1 MQRSIAIGVPWVV
14 SLLTVICTAA
24 TALGVAD
31 RRFDICTIFNNASGS
46 DPHFTTTNLSHLN
59 FSTANGHFISMPTDT
74 NRPTI
79 NANGNFMAGYYNTL
93 NSLYGVY
100 NGSQAA
106 DQIQNYLVANFTSN
120 GVVPQWLI
128 LNEISSGSWQSD
140 ANYRAWLRTCIGR
153 LKATYNHATILC
165 APFTHPASSASD
177 WQALSQNCYI
187 GIEGYL
193 TGAAVNGSGNSS
205 AWCATQYSSFK
216 TSYLNLGI
224 ASSQLFLVE
233 HYANTVSGTAWGR
246 SGVSSAGWDN
256 AIRARMT
263 GMKSV
268 GFAGYVGFAWEHNGM
283 GITETEQDQ
292 HEDAYAAQSLP

>member
-1 MQRSIAIGVPWVV
+1 MQRNIAIRISRAA
-14 SLLTVICTAA
+14 SLLIVICTA
-24 TALGVAD
+24 TAVLGVAD
-31 RRFDICTIFNNASGS
+31 RRFDICTMYNNASGS

-59 FSTANGHFISMPTDT
+59 FSTTNGHFISMPTDSQ
-74 NRPTI
+74 RPTI

-106 DQIQNYLVANFTSN
+106 DQIQNYFVANFTSN

-128 LNEISSGSWQSD
+128 LNEISAGSWPSD
-140 ANYRAWLRTCIGR
+140 PNYRAWLRTCIGR
-153 LKATYNHATILC
+153 LKVTYNHAIILC
-165 APFTHPASSASD
+165 APFTSPAGSASD

-256 AIRARMT
+256 AIRARIT

-283 GITETEQDQ
+283 GISETEQDQ
-292 HEDAYAAQSLP
+292 HEDAYAGQSLP